1 MRRKIFY
8 PVKINK
14 YKIVWSIFIFNLY
27 CNIWERVIEITIT
40 FGGVKRKTKWF
51 RWPMWLNQNDNLFQY
66 INIMRG
72 SRNFSQE
79 FSRDMGVQIP
89 FPAPPFNKSMQERIQ
104 IIMHK
109 NRLPTIANW
118 LRDQRVHH
126 NAS

>member
-1 MRRKIFY
+1 
-8 PVKINK
+8 
-14 YKIVWSIFIFNLY
+14 
-27 CNIWERVIEITIT
+27 
-40 FGGVKRKTKWF
+40 
-51 RWPMWLNQNDNLFQY
+51 MWLNQNDNLFQY

-89 FPAPPFNKSMQERIQ
+89 FPAPHFNKSMQERIQ

-118 LRDQRVHH
+118 LRDQTVHH